1 MDVESIRAKGPSLE
15 FGPNGPT
22 GPKSSEAQHDFE
34 FQMFYNKRVLD
45 QRGPGD
51 PMLVPFKNYR
61 KKRGIYLLKN
71 VEYLEIRELYPAHV
85 QQNYIIAFIKF
96 NIEQCNKPTLCG
108 EFKPRVQAL
117 PIMRVKVTPGG
128 RKWGDVGSF

>member
-1 MDVESIRAKGPSLE
+1 
-15 FGPNGPT
+15 
-22 GPKSSEAQHDFE
+22 
-34 FQMFYNKRVLD
+34 
-45 QRGPGD
+45 
-51 PMLVPFKNYR
+51 MLVLFKNYK
-61 KKRGIYLLKN
+61 KKRGIYLLKT

-128 RKWGDVGSF
+128 RKWGDVGSFWFQIHNKSCLACSYIWRANNNLH